1 MPTRGP
7 HSADHPSYPT
17 GLLIATVGGILLTL
31 DVPLLR
37 LAAADSWTATF
48 VRGLFMF
55 AAISAGWWWFM
66 RRLDPST
73 PFINGR
79 VGLLVAFTSMLAS
92 MMFIFAVH
100 HTKAANV
107 VFILALNPLFCA
119 LMAWLIFAERLP
131 WQTWVAIAAAIGGVA
146 IIVGDGVLHNTLF
159 GDLLA
164 IGVALCIAIAITA
177 IRRTGKNLV
186 TSLAAGSL
194 LSALVAS
201 FFAAPLALSAES
213 WMWLALNGL
222 IIVPLATALSAL
234 APRYIPAP
242 EAAMFFL
249 LEAVLVPVW
258 IYLIFQEAPTQNVMI
273 GGSIVVATLIG
284 HSLWRLHA
292 SHGGTASGKRRHAQS
307 AAE

>member
-1 MPTRGP
+1 MPDRGQ
-7 HSADHPSYPT
+7 HHAGAASYPT
-17 GLLIATVGGILLTL
+17 GLLIATIGGILLTL

-37 LAAADSWTATF
+37 LAAADSWSATF

-55 AAISAGWWWFM
+55 VAISAGWWWFM
-66 RRLDPST
+66 RRHDPT
-73 PFINGR
+73 MPFINGR
-79 VGLLVAFTSMLAS
+79 VGLFVAFTSMLAS

-100 HTKAANV
+100 HTKAANL

-119 LMAWLIFAERLP
+119 LMAWIIFAERLP
-131 WQTWVAIAAAIGGVA
+131 WQTWAAIVVAIGGVA
-146 IIVGDGVLHNTLF
+146 IIVGDGVANNTLF

-177 IRRTGKNLV
+177 IRRTGRNLV

-201 FFAAPLALSAES
+201 FFAAPLAMSAES

-258 IYLIFQEAPTQNVMI
+258 IYLIFKEAPTTNAMI
-273 GGSIVVATLIG
+273 GGSIVVATLVG
-284 HSLWRLHA
+284 HSLWRLYA
-292 SHGGTASGKRRHAQS
+292 SPDGSASGRRWPVGS
-307 AAE
+307 PAE

>member
-1 MPTRGP
+1 M
-7 HSADHPSYPT
+7 
-17 GLLIATVGGILLTL
+17 
-31 DVPLLR
+31 
-37 LAAADSWTATF
+37 
-48 VRGLFMF
+48 
-55 AAISAGWWWFM
+55 
-66 RRLDPST
+66 
-73 PFINGR
+73 PFINGK
-79 VGLLVAFTSMLAS
+79 VGLFVAFTSMFAS

-107 VFILALNPLFCA
+107 VFIMALNPLFCA

-131 WQTWVAIAAAIGGVA
+131 WQTWTAIAMAIVGVG
-146 IIVGDGVLHNTLF
+146 IIVGDGVTNNTLF

-177 IRRTGKNLV
+177 IRRSGKNLV

-201 FFAAPLALSAES
+201 FFAAPLALPAES

-258 IYLIFQEAPTQNVMI
+258 IYLIFKEAPTTNAMI
-273 GGSIVVATLIG
+273 GGTIVVGTLVG
-284 HSLWRLHA
+284 HSLWRLYA
-292 SHGGTASGKRRHAQS
+292 SQGGSASGRRWPAGS
-307 AAE
+307 PAE

>member
-1 MPTRGP
+1 MPRRGP
-7 HSADHPSYPT
+7 HSAEHASYPT
-17 GLLIATVGGILLTL
+17 GLLIAAIGGILLTL

-48 VRGLFMF
+48 VRGLCMF
-55 AAISAGWWWFM
+55 AAISAGWWWFI
-66 RRLDPST
+66 RRRDPSM

-92 MMFIFAVH
+92 IMFIFAVH
-100 HTKAANV
+100 HTKAANL

-119 LMAWLIFAERLP
+119 LMARLIFAERLP
-131 WQTWVAIAAAIGGVA
+131 WQTWTAIAMAIVGVA
-146 IIVGDGVLHNTLF
+146 IIVGDGVAENTLF

-177 IRRTGKNLV
+177 IRRTDRNLV

-222 IIVPLATALSAL
+222 LIVPLATALSAL

-258 IYLIFQEAPTQNVMI
+258 IYLIFKEAPTQNVMI
-273 GGSIVVATLIG
+273 GGTIVVATLVG

-292 SHGGTASGKRRHAQS
+292 SQGGSASGKRRPAES